1 MDIKFLNIGRNF
13 EYETVFLNGVGQS
26 YLSGDWLDIVW
37 FSVGSE
43 VYGVC
48 FGSKEMNYSEIMSE
62 KLIDK
67 DGCLLNHKDSKNSKI
82 WDKLL
87 PLALKELSNNN
98 N

>member
-1 MDIKFLNIGRNF
+1 
-13 EYETVFLNGVGQS
+13 
-26 YLSGDWLDIVW
+26 
-37 FSVGSE
+37 
-43 VYGVC
+43 
-48 FGSKEMNYSEIMSE
+48 MNYSEIMSE